1 LLHKN
6 IRDIILKDED
16 VEINKQ
22 VKVCIYLVAF
32 IFSAML
38 ITSCSDIKRNNT
50 HKDVALSSIEKGKEL
65 AVLHCQSCHQLPD
78 PSLVDTKTWDRGIL
92 PQMGP
97 RLGIY
102 FYKGNRYPSYKF
114 DVGLSA
120 GYYPSKA
127 LVSEEDWQHIIDYY
141 IATSPDTMS
150 TVQHRKR
157 PIQKQLQQFTA
168 IAPPSFKISDPST
181 CFVKIDTSNPA
192 KPIVISDAFKQ
203 VIYRFNTNLEFS
215 DSVKTKGPVVN
226 LSLQNKQWL
235 ACNIGVLNP
244 NNGKYGNAQHIVAD
258 NNGMKPD
265 SMVIFDN
272 LRRPV
277 QITGADLNN
286 DGKEDY
292 LVCEFGFLEGAL
304 SWMENKGTGEFERH
318 VLRPLPGAIQ
328 AYIEDYN
335 HDGLKDIWVLF
346 AQAQEGVFLYT
357 NKGNGQFAEEEVLSF
372 LPINGS
378 SYFELADFNKD
389 GHPDLVYT
397 CGDNA
402 DYSTVLKPFHGVY
415 IYMNDGNNHFAE
427 KYFFPINGCFKA
439 MARDFDNDGD
449 FDIAAIAYFP
459 DYQHQPEEG
468 FVYLEN
474 KGDLDFYPYSLPAA
488 ETGRWLTM
496 DAGDYDKDGWTDV
509 ILGNF
514 SVAPSFIKSTV
525 DWKNAPSFLVLKNT
539 GKKSAQN

>member
-1 LLHKN
+1 MKVN
-6 IRDIILKDED
+6 
-16 VEINKQ
+16 
-22 VKVCIYLVAF
+22 VCIYLMAF
-32 IFSAML
+32 IFTALL
-38 ITSCSDIKRNNT
+38 ITSCGEEIQRNNT
-50 HKDVALSSIEKGKEL
+50 HKDVALSGIEKGKEL

-78 PSLVDTKTWDRGIL
+78 PSLVDTKTWELGIL

-97 RLGIY
+97 RLGIF

-120 GYYPSKA
+120 GYYPAKA
-127 LVSEEDWQHIIDYY
+127 LVSEEEWQHIIDYY

-150 TVQHRKR
+150 TDQHRER
-157 PIQKQLQQFTA
+157 PIQKRLPQFTA
-168 IAPPSFKISDPST
+168 IEPESFKISDPST

-192 KPIVISDAFKQ
+192 KPILISDAFKQ
-203 VIYRFNTNLEFS
+203 VIYRFDTNLNFS
-215 DSVKTKGPVVN
+215 DSIKTNGPVVN
-226 LSLQNKQWL
+226 LSFHNKQWL

-244 NNGKYGNAQHIVAD
+244 NNGKYGNAQDITID
-258 NNGMKPD
+258 STGMKVDGP
-265 SMVIFDN
+265 VIFDN
-272 LRRPV
+272 LQRPV
-277 QITGADLNN
+277 QMIAADLNN
-286 DGKEDY
+286 DNQEDF

-304 SWMENKGTGEFERH
+304 SWMENKGTGNYERH
-318 VLRPLPGAIQ
+318 VLKPLPGAIQ
-328 AYIEDYN
+328 AFVEDYN

-346 AQAQEGVFLYT
+346 AQAKEGVSLFT
-357 NKGNGQFAEEEVLSF
+357 NKGNGQFAEEELLSF

-389 GHPDLVYT
+389 GHPDIVYT

-402 DYSTVLKPFHGVY
+402 DYSSVLKPFHGVY
-415 IYMNDGNNHFAE
+415 IYMNDGNNHFTE

-449 FDIAAIAYFP
+449 LDIASIAYFP
-459 DYQHQPEEG
+459 DYQRQPEEG

-474 KGDLDFYPYSLPAA
+474 KGNLDFYPYSLPAA

-496 DAGDYDKDGWTDV
+496 DAGDYDKDGWTDL

-514 SVAPSFIKSTV
+514 SVAPSFIKSPV
-525 DWKNAPSFLVLKNT
+525 DWRKAPSFLVLKNT
-539 GKKSAQN
+539 GRKSHQN